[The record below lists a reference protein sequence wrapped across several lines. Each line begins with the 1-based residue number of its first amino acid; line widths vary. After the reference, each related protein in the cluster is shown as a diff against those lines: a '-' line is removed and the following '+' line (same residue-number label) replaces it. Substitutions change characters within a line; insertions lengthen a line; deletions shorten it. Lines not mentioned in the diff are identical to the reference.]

1 MNILKGTTP
10 KSELVKI
17 IIDHSK
23 KMNMR
28 ANAEYQNSQ
37 THTPT
42 HTHTQ
47 NNQSEVAVVETIAPP
62 NMRWKA
68 INIWNSDLFNNG
80 SMGNCHT
87 S

>member
-42 HTHTQ
+42 HTHTH
-47 NNQSEVAVVETIAPP
+47 IH
-62 NMRWKA
+62 KI
-68 INIWNSDLFNNG
+68 INPK
-80 SMGNCHT
+80 
-87 S
+87 